1 MKNLLPET
9 VEVAGEVVHK
19 RLAGHL
25 NFESR
30 ETFTGDPLLKSEVVG
45 SYDNSIETKFE
56 GTAQVDG
63 LTVWTSNGEVPFADM
78 LLDFV
83 QIGAITMEQ
92 VEFSLRQKQ
101 KDQEA
106 SLATLFKAKDGN
118 IYLGEGALNY
128 RDERLAKLE
137 NV

>member
-1 MKNLLPET
+1 MKNLLPQT

-63 LTVWTSNGEVPFADM
+63 LTVWTSNGE
-78 LLDFV
+78 
-83 QIGAITMEQ
+83 
-92 VEFSLRQKQ
+92 KQ
-101 KDQEA
+101 KDTEA
-106 SLATLFKAKDGN
+106 SLATLFRAKDGN
-118 IYLGEGALNY
+118 LYLGEGSLNY